1 MGVIN
6 QLNYHKCAINPIK
19 STISYG
25 FLWSNGGT
33 TSKTYKNDGTNPVDP
48 MDPKAS
54 CVGGSHHVQSAG
66 HLTKRTTF
74 GPQNDRMLRSH
85 SYIKTN
91 HGHTHMYM
99 CIYIYKC
106 ICIYIYVTYV
116 FMYIMFL
123 FFSLCKCH
131 FMSFPLLDAG
141 ALASA
146 REPVRL
152 ASSAGAACAADS
164 TCQTLNQ

>member
-106 ICIYIYVTYV
+106 ICIYICNICIHVYYV
-116 FMYIMFL
+116 FI
-123 FFSLCKCH
+123 FFPLQ
-131 FMSFPLLDAG
+131 MSFHVVSTARRRGFGICQGAG
-141 ALASA
+141 AIGIVCWS
-146 REPVRL
+146 RL
-152 ASSAGAACAADS
+152 C
-164 TCQTLNQ
+164 C